1 MSKVKDV
8 ENKNNSVAK
17 KEEVV
22 VEGKPTVESS
32 LEVLQTQ
39 LADYQKNA
47 EHFSKMS
54 LKCQGAIEV
63 LLQLTDGEEDGKS

>member
-1 MSKVKDV
+1 MSKVKEI
-8 ENKNNSVAK
+8 ENKNNGVAK
-17 KEEVV
+17 KEEVM
-22 VEGKPTVESS
+22 VEEKPTVESS

-47 EHFSKMS
+47 EQFSKMA

-63 LLQLTDGEEDGKS
+63 LTEMLNEKKK